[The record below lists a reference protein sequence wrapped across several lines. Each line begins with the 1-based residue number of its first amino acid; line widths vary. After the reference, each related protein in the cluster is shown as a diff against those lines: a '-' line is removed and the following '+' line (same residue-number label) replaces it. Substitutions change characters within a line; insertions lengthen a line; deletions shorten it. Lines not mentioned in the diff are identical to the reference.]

1 MFTNVLNNFKNNQ
14 NPLQIIEQFKNAG
27 LIPDPAKPTQTA
39 PESIETIN
47 ARFDAQVK
55 LLEKKMEIERMR
67 HDWNIHREDR
77 IAQSENTKE
86 WVGTIKEIIE
96 NSVKPAIG
104 DFVKSYGQELARKKY
119 EKWEQQKG
127 VAIAAAA
134 RMRRLAA
141 ADGGVPP
148 QQQQRGTGHRRVM
161 IILIESHINYNNREN
176 SRNLDSSTRCS
187 GHDGPRLPRSP
198 RSKGHPPW
206 DNVILERVSFSRVAF
221 MANMAVFFDEQLR
234 ELHSTTRRV
243 EPCPPLYQLLVKY
256 CNKVRIFCF
265 RIAQ

>member
-1 MFTNVLNNFKNNQ
+1 M
-14 NPLQIIEQFKNAG
+14 G
-27 LIPDPAKPTQTA
+27 G
-39 PESIETIN
+39 S
-47 ARFDAQVK
+47 
-55 LLEKKMEIERMR
+55 
-67 HDWNIHREDR
+67 
-77 IAQSENTKE
+77 
-86 WVGTIKEIIE
+86 TIKDIIE

-119 EKWEQQKG
+119 EEEQQK
-127 VAIAAAA
+127 AAAA

-141 ADGGVPP
+141 AGGGIPP

-161 IILIESHINYNNREN
+161 IMLMLIESHINYNNREN
-176 SRNLDSSTRCS
+176 SRNLDSSTGCS

-221 MANMAVFFDEQLR
+221 MANMAVFLDKQLR
-234 ELHSTTRRV
+234 ELHTTTRRV
-243 EPCPPLYQLLVKY
+243 EPCSPLYQLLVEY
-256 CNKVRIFCF
+256 CNTVRIFCF